1 VAGYET
7 DLGCHERSSE
17 SRGEELIQNGK
28 WRIEN

>member
-17 SRGEELIQNGK
+17 SRGEELMQPL
-28 WRIEN
+28 RIADRG